1 MQNFTLILA
10 SASPRRRELLALL
23 GMPFEPRPSDFDE
36 TQFPTEAP
44 LDYARRLAE
53 GKGAVVHA
61 GEGEL
66 ILSADTI
73 VDLEGRVLGKPAD
86 PEEARAIL
94 SALRGKTHRVYT
106 AFTLRVAG
114 AGKVEAGFCQTD
126 VRMRY
131 FTETEMETYM
141 ATPSPY
147 DKAGGYAI
155 QDAAFHPVENIRGCY
170 TNVMGLPLCHLA
182 NLFSEFGLSAP
193 EELPWLCQ
201 QHLGITCRVYP
212 EILKNHPVEVKP

>member
-1 MQNFTLILA
+1 M
-10 SASPRRRELLALL
+10 ALL
-23 GMPFEPRPSDFDE
+23 GMPFEARPSDFDE

-53 GKGAVVHA
+53 GKGATVRA

-73 VDLEGRVLGKPAD
+73 VDLEGRVLGKPAG

-106 AFTLRVAG
+106 ALTLRVAD

-126 VRMRY
+126 VRMRC
-131 FTETEMETYM
+131 FSEAEMEAYI

-155 QDAAFHPVENIRGCY
+155 QDAAFHPVESVRGCY
-170 TNVMGLPLCHLA
+170 ANVMGLPLCHLTH
-182 NLFSEFGLSAP
+182 LFSEFGLSAP
-193 EELPWLCQ
+193 AELPWLCQ